1 MEGFVYK
8 VTPRPFTRNRL
19 IVSADAFAVL
29 IGSVKGGS
37 QIAIAGSGAERGDG
51 RSDGLALSNVRTER

>member
-37 QIAIAGSGAERGDG
+37 QIAGSGAERGDG